1 MGAMIWLV
9 LAVLI
14 ALALAAVVV
23 GLVAVPAHR
32 EGRAMLTERGEQMGR
47 GATSLV
53 TGARDKLGRKRQ
65 TAA

>member
-1 MGAMIWLV
+1 
-9 LAVLI
+9 
-14 ALALAAVVV
+14 
-23 GLVAVPAHR
+23 
-32 EGRAMLTERGEQMGR
+32 MLTERGEQMGR